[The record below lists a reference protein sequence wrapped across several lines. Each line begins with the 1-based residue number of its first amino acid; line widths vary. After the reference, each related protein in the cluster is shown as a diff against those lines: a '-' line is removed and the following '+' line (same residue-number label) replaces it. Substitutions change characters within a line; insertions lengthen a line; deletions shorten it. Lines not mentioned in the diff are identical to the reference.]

1 VVPADISNAGN
12 SPIILR
18 GMQFDQ
24 FKFDN
29 ATKNNVPILCRFKEV
44 GTGAYIDEP
53 RTMTRLTDS
62 KLKCIAPKTSAVGPF
77 RIEISAN
84 GQNWQDINHEV
95 RYFNG
100 PRVTGVNPTYGVTKN
115 PKNLNLEIYGENF
128 VCPNNDC
135 SKIKARFTN
144 AKGDQ
149 IFMDAKMSEANSVIV
164 PIPKY
169 PAPETLDVDVSF
181 NDQDFTND
189 GVKFGFL
196 DPFILGI
203 KPRLLST
210 HGSTKLNITGYG
222 FVAMEESKQLVVLKN
237 NDEALQC
244 AGSICTKVYKVT
256 NENSAVIETF
266 EQSSVYKTNKNIQ
279 FDGFTVNMMNPDGDF
294 TKNDIMLWYYKDPNF

>member
-1 VVPADISNAGN
+1 
-12 SPIILR
+12 
-18 GMQFDQ
+18 
-24 FKFDN
+24 
-29 ATKNNVPILCRFKEV
+29 
-44 GTGAYIDEP
+44 
-53 RTMTRLTDS
+53 
-62 KLKCIAPKTSAVGPF
+62 
-77 RIEISAN
+77 
-84 GQNWQDINHEV
+84 V

-115 PKNLNLEIYGENF
+115 PKKLNMEIYGENF

-144 AKGDQ
+144 AQGDQ

-203 KPRLLST
+203 
-210 HGSTKLNITGYG
+210 
-222 FVAMEESKQLVVLKN
+222 
-237 NDEALQC
+237 
-244 AGSICTKVYKVT
+244 
-256 NENSAVIETF
+256 
-266 EQSSVYKTNKNIQ
+266 
-279 FDGFTVNMMNPDGDF
+279 
-294 TKNDIMLWYYKDPNF
+294 